1 MRLFKPLIKALWTHK
16 CNSPL
21 HTLEHEFLQNIT
33 LRHFQLCNA
42 FPRRW
47 PVNTCS
53 RMWTLMVI
61 PSWIHPVASGCGD
74 TEKCWRP
81 SSAGW
86 GSRAMLLYVWYP
98 DSANAPFLDQVI
110 VFWFLKTRHPQKSW
124 KPEEVQSLYSRH
136 PYLMCHAFKIKGK
149 ALTGTPAED
158 KPSWL
163 RSEALRTS
171 SLHPGMNTVF
181 PFTVRVIA

>member
-1 MRLFKPLIKALWTHK
+1 M
-16 CNSPL
+16 
-21 HTLEHEFLQNIT
+21 
-33 LRHFQLCNA
+33 LC
-42 FPRRW
+42 PRRW

-53 RMWTLMVI
+53 ECIQLPQDLETLRNADNHLV
-61 PSWIHPVASGCGD
+61 
-74 TEKCWRP
+74 
-81 SSAGW
+81 
-86 GSRAMLLYVWYP
+86 RAEGQELCFYHVWYP

-110 VFWFLKTRHPQKSW
+110 VFLFLKTRHPQKSW

-136 PYLMCHAFKIKGK
+136 PYLMCCAFKIKGK

-163 RSEALRTS
+163 RSEALCTS

-181 PFTVRVIA
+181 PFTVRVIASILLKDTGHGLGIKVHT